1 VKLCP
6 ECKSDSIEK
15 SYSIGLRVVGCIIL
29 LFIPFG
35 IFFCWIPF
43 VFPYTYRCKVCGTD
57 VKEEE
62 LIDIDWR
69 EKEIM
74 LEQYKI
80 FEGKLAPLLD
90 KWFLD
95 EEKVYKIVK
104 AKGQF
109 LLLVFTDNDIYPSR
123 IVNYINE
130 NGINKFTINKKLTS
144 EFHLFKNQGVGI
156 YDVNNKEVE
165 EPQDSLSSF
174 GKQVISE
181 NELLKY
187 KYGKDSLIE
196 WLKQDG
202 KFVEN
207 IEIVS

>member
-15 SYSIGLRVVGCIIL
+15 SYSIGLRVVVCIIL

-80 FEGKLAPLLD
+80 FEEKLAPFLD
-90 KWFLD
+90 KWFL
-95 EEKVYKIVK
+95 EKEKVYKVVTGEEKDLKSLQGLPLIK
-104 AKGQF
+104 ASSLG
-109 LLLVFTDNDIYPSR
+109 VVTD
-123 IVNYINE
+123 
-130 NGINKFTINKKLTS
+130 K
-144 EFHLFKNQGVGI
+144 H
-156 YDVNNKEVE
+156 
-165 EPQDSLSSF
+165 
-174 GKQVISE
+174 
-181 NELLKY
+181 
-187 KYGKDSLIE
+187 
-196 WLKQDG
+196 
-202 KFVEN
+202 
-207 IEIVS
+207 